1 MMPSQDG
8 SIGMRDKLSSFD
20 VARIAT
26 ELSEFIGARMRKAY
40 QPHYEQVVLKL
51 NRKGL
56 PSTDLVIVRGKRLY
70 TSYRDRPMPSKPSQ
84 FAMVIRKYLSNG
96 RLLEVNQFGFDRV
109 VELVF
114 EKGSGKIKII
124 IELFRD
130 GNVLLVDQEGK
141 IIQPL
146 THANY
151 STRSLKKGVKY
162 SLPPEAFNPRKMKRK
177 DLEKLLQNSE
187 HDLIRTLAVRAS
199 FGSLYGSI
207 ACANANLD
215 ENIMPNSMT
224 NEQVD
229 LLEDAI
235 KSMINELVNKNNT
248 KIWMKDD
255 DSLKKWIESTDIE
268 EKEDLITQI
277 EEMSPINVPYLDVEL
292 SSKLET
298 LSSGFDIIYGMYDA
312 TAFIRR
318 EEEKLIQSGN
328 DEGERRAKLERRSE
342 QQRSAIDKFLQRA
355 AINQEIGKSIQENWS
370 HVNTILEQFNKAIE
384 NENWQS
390 IKNKIEEIQWI
401 GKIDPSKR
409 TIVAYLPDEEGGPAT
424 SVTLE
429 VEKTVH
435 QNAQRYFEDARI
447 QKNKAK
453 GAKKALEDTEV
464 SKLREK
470 RKVAKNTAA
479 GKLKIRKRNKKFWF
493 EKYRWAILSNGS
505 LIIGGKDAKGN
516 DTLVKKHLNSTD
528 LYFHADLHGAPSCSL
543 KLNQGLEV
551 LKVTNEKLPEG
562 VVSLKINQELNK
574 GIDDARD
581 FSEKIHQEAAQIAVC
596 WSRAWGSGG
605 SATTAFYVR
614 PSQVSKTTESG
625 ESLGRGSFVVRGK
638 RNWHKDI
645 SLNMGIG
652 IGLING
658 VPLPILGT
666 PETISKIFP
675 RWGKIIPSK
684 EKKEILANKI
694 SKATG
699 LVQDDILSCL
709 PPGGC
714 TLENHGLII
723 NG

>member
-1 MMPSQDG
+1 MMPLQDG

-20 VARIAT
+20 VACIVS
-26 ELSEFIGARMRKAY
+26 ELSKMIGARMRKAY

-84 FAMVIRKYLSNG
+84 FAMIIRKYLSNA
-96 RLLEVNQFGFDRV
+96 RLLEVNQFGFDRII
-109 VELVF
+109 ELVF

-130 GNVLLVDQEGK
+130 GNVLLVDHQGK

-146 THANY
+146 THAKY
-151 STRSLKKGVKY
+151 STRSLKKGLDY
-162 SLPPEAFNPRKMKRK
+162 TPPPEAFNPREMKRN
-177 DLEKLLQNSE
+177 DLEELLRNSE

-207 ACANANLD
+207 ACSNANLD
-215 ENIMPNSMT
+215 ENIISNSMT
-224 NEQVD
+224 KEQID
-229 LLEDAI
+229 LLEKSI
-235 KSMINELVNKNNT
+235 KGMIYELENKNNAI
-248 KIWMKDD
+248 IWMKDN
-255 DSLKKWIESTDIE
+255 DSLKKWNESTDIE
-268 EKEDLITQI
+268 EKEDLITRI
-277 EEMSPINVPYLDVEL
+277 EEIAPINVPYLNAEL
-292 SSKLET
+292 SSNLET

-312 TAFIRR
+312 AAFIRR

-342 QQRSAIDKFLQRA
+342 QQKSAIDKFLQRA

-370 HVNTILEQFNKAIE
+370 HVNNILVQFNKAIE

-390 IKNKIEEIQWI
+390 IEKKIEEIPWI
-401 GKIDPSKR
+401 GKINPSKR
-409 TIVAYLPDEEGGPAT
+409 TIVAYLPDEEGEPAT
-424 SVTLE
+424 SVTLD
-429 VEKTVH
+429 VEKSVH

-447 QKNKAK
+447 QKNKAN
-453 GAKKALEDTEV
+453 GAKKALENTEI
-464 SKLREK
+464 SKLREEK
-470 RKVAKNTAA
+470 KVAKNTAA
-479 GKLKIRKRNKKFWF
+479 GKLKIAKRNKKFWF

-516 DTLVKKHLNSTD
+516 DALVKKHLNSTD

-543 KLNQGLEV
+543 KLNEGLEV
-551 LKVTNEKLPEG
+551 VKVTNEKLPDG

-574 GIDDARD
+574 DIHDARD

-605 SATTAFYVR
+605 SAATAFYAR

-658 VPLPILGT
+658 IPLPILGT

-699 LVQDDILSCL
+699 LAQEDILSCL

-723 NG
+723 NN

>member
-1 MMPSQDG
+1 MMPLQDG

-20 VARIAT
+20 VACIVS
-26 ELSEFIGARMRKAY
+26 ELSKMIGARMRKAY

-84 FAMVIRKYLSNG
+84 FAMIIRKYLSNA
-96 RLLEVNQFGFDRV
+96 RLLEVNQFGFDRII
-109 VELVF
+109 ELVF

-130 GNVLLVDQEGK
+130 GNVLLVDHQGK

-146 THANY
+146 THAKY
-151 STRSLKKGVKY
+151 STRSLKKGLDY
-162 SLPPEAFNPRKMKRK
+162 TPPPEAFNPREMKRN
-177 DLEKLLQNSE
+177 DLEELLRNSE

-207 ACANANLD
+207 ACSNANLD
-215 ENIMPNSMT
+215 ENIISNSMT
-224 NEQVD
+224 KEQID
-229 LLEDAI
+229 LLEKSI
-235 KSMINELVNKNNT
+235 KGMIYELENKNNAI
-248 KIWMKDD
+248 IWMKDN
-255 DSLKKWIESTDIE
+255 DSLKKWNESTDIE
-268 EKEDLITQI
+268 EKEDLITRI
-277 EEMSPINVPYLDVEL
+277 EEIAPINVPSLNAEL
-292 SSKLET
+292 SSNLET

-312 TAFIRR
+312 AAFIRR

-328 DEGERRAKLERRSE
+328 DEGEKRAKLERRSE
-342 QQRSAIDKFLQRA
+342 QQKSAIDKFLQRA

-370 HVNTILEQFNKAIE
+370 HVNNILGQFNKAIE

-390 IKNKIEEIQWI
+390 IEKKIGQIPWI
-401 GKIDPSKR
+401 GKINPSKR
-409 TIVAYLPDEEGGPAT
+409 TIVAYLPDEEGEPAT
-424 SVTLE
+424 SVTLD
-429 VEKTVH
+429 VEKSVH

-447 QKNKAK
+447 QKNKAN
-453 GAKKALEDTEV
+453 GAKKALENTEI
-464 SKLREK
+464 SKLREEK
-470 RKVAKNTAA
+470 KVAKNTAA
-479 GKLKIRKRNKKFWF
+479 GKLKIAKRNKKFWF

-516 DTLVKKHLNSTD
+516 DALVKKHLNSTD

-543 KLNQGLEV
+543 KLNEGLEV
-551 LKVTNEKLPEG
+551 VKVTNEKLPDG

-574 GIDDARD
+574 DIHDARD

-605 SATTAFYVR
+605 SAATAFYAR

-658 VPLPILGT
+658 IPLPILGT
-666 PETISKIFP
+666 PETISKIFL

-699 LVQDDILSCL
+699 LAQEDILSCL

-723 NG
+723 NN

>member
-1 MMPSQDG
+1 MMPLQDG

-20 VARIAT
+20 VACIVS
-26 ELSEFIGARMRKAY
+26 ELSKMIGARMRKAY

-84 FAMVIRKYLSNG
+84 FAMIIRKYLSNA
-96 RLLEVNQFGFDRV
+96 RLLEVNQFGFDRII
-109 VELVF
+109 ELVF

-130 GNVLLVDQEGK
+130 GNVLLVDHQGK

-146 THANY
+146 THAKY
-151 STRSLKKGVKY
+151 STRSLKKGLDY
-162 SLPPEAFNPRKMKRK
+162 TPPPEAFNPREMKRN
-177 DLEKLLQNSE
+177 DLEELLRNSE

-207 ACANANLD
+207 ACSNANLD
-215 ENIMPNSMT
+215 ENIISNSMT
-224 NEQVD
+224 KEQID
-229 LLEDAI
+229 LLEKSI
-235 KSMINELVNKNNT
+235 KGMIYELENKNNAI
-248 KIWMKDD
+248 IWMKDN
-255 DSLKKWIESTDIE
+255 DSLKKWNESTDIE
-268 EKEDLITQI
+268 EKEDLITRI
-277 EEMSPINVPYLDVEL
+277 EEIAPINVPYLNAEL
-292 SSKLET
+292 SSNLET

-312 TAFIRR
+312 AAFIRR

-342 QQRSAIDKFLQRA
+342 QQKSAIDKFLQRA

-370 HVNTILEQFNKAIE
+370 HVNNILVQFNKAIE

-390 IKNKIEEIQWI
+390 IEKKIEEIPWI
-401 GKIDPSKR
+401 GKINPSKR
-409 TIVAYLPDEEGGPAT
+409 TIVAYLPDEEGEPAT
-424 SVTLE
+424 SVTLD
-429 VEKTVH
+429 VEKSVH

-447 QKNKAK
+447 QKNKAN
-453 GAKKALEDTEV
+453 GAKKALENTEI
-464 SKLREK
+464 SKLREEK
-470 RKVAKNTAA
+470 KVAKNTAA
-479 GKLKIRKRNKKFWF
+479 GKLKIAKRNKKFWF

-516 DTLVKKHLNSTD
+516 DALVKKHLNSTD

-543 KLNQGLEV
+543 KLNEGLEV
-551 LKVTNEKLPEG
+551 VKVTNEKLPDG

-574 GIDDARD
+574 DIHDARD

-605 SATTAFYVR
+605 SAATAFYAR

-658 VPLPILGT
+658 IPLPILGT
-666 PETISKIFP
+666 PETISKIFL

-699 LVQDDILSCL
+699 LAQEDILSCL

-723 NG
+723 NN